1 MSGRAVAGHEEVLV
15 AASWAVLSTFRT
27 QLEQQKLPP
36 METAALRLLEVAL
49 KPYGS
54 VSRAGQ

>member
-1 MSGRAVAGHEEVLV
+1 MSAPAVAGHEEVLV
-15 AASWAVLSTFRT
+15 AAAWAVVSTFRT

-54 VSRAGQ
+54 ISTAT